1 MRKYLAWLVVLG
13 MFAYSGS
20 GFAQNYPSR
29 LITLI
34 VPYAAGGGVDVVAR
48 IIGETLGSRLGQRII
63 IENVTGA
70 GGVIGTQRAARAQ
83 PDGYTLLFAVENTM
97 AVAKLVQPS
106 VVEYDSQKDFQ
117 PISLIG
123 TAPLVLVGKNEL
135 PAKNISELMTM
146 LRANFG
152 KYSFASSGVGTS
164 LHVLGEMINVEGK
177 VKMVHVPYRAAPQI
191 VTDLISNQI
200 DLAILPLNLALPSYR
215 NGSIKIFGTSERT
228 RSPLAPDLPSLAD
241 HPDLK
246 GVSMTVWY
254 GLFAPAKIDPAI
266 TDRISQDLVTILH
279 NPAMRAKLA
288 EVYLINAVGSTPA
301 QLATFLNQEIGT
313 YSAVVKA
320 ANIKAE

>member
-1 MRKYLAWLVVLG
+1 
-13 MFAYSGS
+13 
-20 GFAQNYPSR
+20 
-29 LITLI
+29 
-34 VPYAAGGGVDVVAR
+34 
-48 IIGETLGSRLGQRII
+48 
-63 IENVTGA
+63 
-70 GGVIGTQRAARAQ
+70 
-83 PDGYTLLFAVENTM
+83 LLFAVENTM

-146 LRANFG
+146 LRANLG

-241 HPDLK
+241 HPDLQ

-301 QLATFLNQEIGT
+301 ELATFLNQEIRT